1 MAMQQHVF
9 HTGSPACPCCNRSWD
24 ELPDFHPDA
33 YVSLAKGESCEDK
46 LLRVSGI
53 VTGARKLSSRLLFV
67 DVSWPPG
74 TGSDDHDGRGES
86 AKRGAQPEAMGNASW
101 NTVTIGHD
109 KCENEVYVS
118 SPVSELP
125 KGEGTKEMDRPGH
138 SLCCTDSA
146 RPQLNSLSPNEGK
159 LDIHATGHCQND
171 HPSESGLTAK
181 TEADTCGGFKAQLL
195 FDFAAFSGICKKCF
209 SRRAGFENGARRIP
223 SVELSAAQTQPIDNP
238 QASSSTHGR
247 DLSDDVRHA
256 SEESICQ
263 PPAAIFRSLCALL
276 LHSGCHLCVAG
287 NPTRTSSGHLSLF
300 VTVVTFV
307 KAPPTFDALNRLCN
321 SVLEGTLPPEA
332 LVVSTRVD
340 SQPPDCS
347 DNMPEKSLVQ
357 QLLQA
362 TPRERKIMLKR
373 LCRRLTDRP
382 VERMRPPSFANEDLV
397 TLDLTKA
404 IRTEWPVTY
413 HFDACRSLADAT
425 DFATRKKQAKPKAS
439 SAKETADLEEYMT
452 YKKGPQVRWMLQQ
465 IRHIV
470 EVQLPQHVSTPGS
483 PRLGSKEKGIRNR
496 CLDIGGGRG
505 DLGFALATYFPQLHV
520 TVLDINATSLAA
532 ARQRAVD
539 AGISNMEFIC
549 EDFSRYE
556 LSSDTILI
564 VGLHSCGG
572 LADCILSRAEA
583 LGVSF
588 LVSTCCFCKHAH
600 LRTES
605 LVKQLHE
612 LPDARTPTAV
622 ESEER
627 HDLESGE
634 HPNPEQSTT
643 MTDRPFTVLSS
654 PELKPRSAT
663 EKQLQQL
670 MIIESHLPRL
680 CRLAESSDRTVSLA
694 AMHTVNAWR
703 LACVDEI
710 SRQRMRSDLSGC
722 ELPQRGP
729 LYRQLCIKAFAQEYS
744 PKNLVLVGIVRSPV
758 NGTGHRQG

>member
-1 MAMQQHVF
+1 MATQQHVF
-9 HTGSPACPCCNRSWD
+9 HTGCPACPCCNRSWD

-67 DVSWPPG
+67 DVSWPLG
-74 TGSDDHDGRGES
+74 TGSDDHDGRGEA
-86 AKRGAQPEAMGNASW
+86 AKGCAQPEAMGSASL
-101 NTVTIGHD
+101 NTVTSGNE
-109 KCENEVYVS
+109 KCENEVCVS
-118 SPVSELP
+118 SPVCELP
-125 KGEGTKEMDRPGH
+125 KGEVTKETDRPGH

-146 RPQLNSLSPNEGK
+146 RPQVISLSPDEGK
-159 LDIHATGHCQND
+159 LDIHATGHRQNE
-171 HPSESGLTAK
+171 HPRESRPTSK
-181 TEADTCGGFKAQLL
+181 NQADTCGGCKAQLL
-195 FDFAAFSGICKKCF
+195 FDFAAFAGICKKCF
-209 SRRAGFENGARRIP
+209 SRRTGFENGPRRVP
-223 SVELSAAQTQPIDNP
+223 SVELSSAQTQPTDNP
-238 QASSSTHGR
+238 QASSSTHGL
-247 DLSDDVRHA
+247 DLSDDVRKA
-256 SEESICQ
+256 SEGNTCQ

-287 NPTRTSSGHLSLF
+287 NPTRTNSGQLSLF

-332 LVVSTRVD
+332 LAASTRVD

-347 DNMPEKSLVQ
+347 DNTPEKSLVQ

-382 VERMRPPSFANEDLV
+382 VERMRPPTFGNEDLA
-397 TLDLTKA
+397 TLNLTKA
-404 IRTEWPVTY
+404 IRTKWPVTD
-413 HFDACRSLADAT
+413 HFDACRGLADAT
-425 DFATRKKQAKPKAS
+425 DLATRKKKAKPRAS

-452 YKKGPQVRWMLQQ
+452 HKKGPQVRWMLQQ
-465 IRHIV
+465 IRHIIEIQV
-470 EVQLPQHVSTPGS
+470 TQHVSTPGS
-483 PRLGSKEKGIRNR
+483 PRLGSKEKEIRYR
-496 CLDIGGGRG
+496 CLDVGGGRG
-505 DLGFALATYFPQLHV
+505 DLGFALATYFPQFHV

-572 LADCILSRAEA
+572 LADCILSRAVA

-588 LVSTCCFCKHAH
+588 LVSTCCFCKHPH
-600 LRTES
+600 LRTEY
-605 LVKQLHE
+605 LVKQLHD
-612 LPDARTPTAV
+612 LPDARTPKAV

-627 HDLESGE
+627 PDLESGE

-643 MTDRPFTVLSS
+643 ITDHPFTALSS
-654 PELKPRSAT
+654 SELKPRSAAET
-663 EKQLQQL
+663 QLQQL
-670 MIIESHLPRL
+670 MVIESHLPRL

-710 SRQRMRSDLSGC
+710 SRQRMRSDLNGC

-729 LYRQLCIKAFAQEYS
+729 LYRQLCIKAFSQEYS
-744 PKNLVLVGIVRSPV
+744 PKNLVLVGIVTSPV
-758 NGTGHRQG
+758 N